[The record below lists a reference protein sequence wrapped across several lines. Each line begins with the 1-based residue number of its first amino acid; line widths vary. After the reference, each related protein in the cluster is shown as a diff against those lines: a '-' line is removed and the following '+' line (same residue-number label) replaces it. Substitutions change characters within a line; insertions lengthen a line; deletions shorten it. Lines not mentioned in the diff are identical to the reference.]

1 MKISEILY
9 EAKIDPDFD
18 DDEVS
23 PPDPDQDKI
32 PNIFMQM
39 RKAVDTEGNYE
50 FRFRDGSKQKLDIKD
65 IIRFIKKYTNSK
77 PLEKEMMQNK
87 AIQSV
92 RDFLSVVN
100 AEDPPKPNFK
110 IKGSRYMSSF
120 AGDYDDK

>member
-9 EAKIDPDFD
+9 EAKVDPDFD
-18 DDEVS
+18 DDEA
-23 PPDPDQDKI
+23 PAPDADQDKI

-50 FRFRDGSKQKLDIKD
+50 FKFLDGSKQKLDMKD
-65 IIRFIKKYTNSK
+65 IVTFVKKYTNAK

-87 AIQSV
+87 AIQSPSE
-92 RDFLSVVN
+92 FMSVVY
-100 AEDPPKPNFK
+100 AEEPTKPDFK